1 MEASAPWKRL
11 SIRVRSAGVIAAACL
26 LLAIGVFQAATGPL
40 SHTAQPLAALP
51 ATTSPAMVELPPLR
65 GAYPAPPI
73 PLISLAG
80 TQTPSVSA
88 DRGPAEKAATAPPVE
103 LTEIAELGA
112 ASPGSAEV
120 LLGFVNRR
128 VREAWQAN
136 GVEPSGRAD
145 DAEWLR
151 RVYLDLVGHIPPVDV
166 IEKFLADQS
175 ASKRSVLVDR
185 LLDDPDFVRNWSTIW
200 TNLLIGQMTPAGVNR
215 SALQAF
221 LRQSFNR
228 NRPWN
233 EVVSD
238 LIAAEGR
245 ADENGAVNFLLAHL
259 NEDAIPATAI
269 TSRLFLGRQVQC
281 TQCHDH
287 PSNGW
292 KQQQFWELNSFFQQ
306 ASVVRS
312 EKFDPATGQMRKG
325 IVELAMRDFE
335 GPVYFETRTNL
346 MKVAFPRFGTA
357 SVDPGRATNR
367 RRELA
372 KLLTQGDQPMVAEAL
387 VNRLWGHFFGQSF
400 TRQAD
405 DMGPHNPPSHPD
417 VLTRLTNEFVRSGYD
432 QKQLMRWICQ
442 TEAYQLT
449 SQYNESNTVD
459 DPAAGEVPLFSHMY
473 VKPMTAEQLY
483 DSLLIV
489 SQGDVSGR
497 VRWEQ
502 SEQQRQEW
510 LQQFVT
516 TFDTE
521 ENNEESTFKG
531 SIPQSLM
538 MMNGELVD
546 RAVSIA
552 PGSYLA
558 KILSEKGSETEK
570 ITKLSLAALSRPPT
584 VKEIASIKKLLRSSP
599 AHRAPRDRQRQVA
612 VHSEGLQDVYW
623 AFLNSSEFILNH

>member
-1 MEASAPWKRL
+1 LIGFINE
-11 SIRVRSAGVIAAACL
+11 SIRKNWIDNSI
-26 LLAIGVFQAATGPL
+26 
-40 SHTAQPLAALP
+40 
-51 ATTSPAMVELPPLR
+51 
-65 GAYPAPPI
+65 
-73 PLISLAG
+73 
-80 TQTPSVSA
+80 
-88 DRGPAEKAATAPPVE
+88 
-103 LTEIAELGA
+103 
-112 ASPGSAEV
+112 
-120 LLGFVNRR
+120 
-128 VREAWQAN
+128 
-136 GVEPSGRAD
+136 EPSQPAD

-151 RVYLDLVGHIPPVDV
+151 RVYLDIVGHIPPV
-166 IEKFLADQS
+166 EELEAFLADKNK
-175 ASKRSVLVDR
+175 AKRSLVIDR
-185 LLDDPDFVRNWSTIW
+185 LLDDPGYVRQATAIW
-200 TNLLIGQMTPAGVNR
+200 TNLLIGRNAPDGQMGVARRRAG
-215 SALQAF
+215 LQKF
-221 LRQSFNR
+221 LREAFAK
-228 NRPWN
+228 NRPWSD
-233 EVVSD
+233 VVFD
-238 LIAAEGR
+238 LLAAEGHF
-245 ADENGAVNFLLAHL
+245 EEHGEVNFLLTHL
-259 NEDAIPATAI
+259 NDGAVPATAI
-269 TSRLFLGRQVQC
+269 SARLFLGIQVQC
-281 TQCHDH
+281 TQCHNH
-287 PSNGW
+287 PFNDW
-292 KQQQFWELNSFFQQ
+292 KQNQFWEFNSFFKQ
-306 ASVVRS
+306 ARAVEHRKYD
-312 EKFDPATGQMRKG
+312 EKTGRQVFDYA
-325 IVELAMRDFE
+325 ELLPQEFD
-335 GPVYFETRTNL
+335 GGVYFELRNGL